1 MALRA
6 EADELWFLPL
16 GGCGEIGMN
25 LNLFGHDD
33 HWLMVDCGITFA
45 EPGVPEPKIQM
56 ADPQFI
62 IEQRDRLVALVV
74 THAHED
80 HIGAIAHLWKD
91 LRCPV
96 YLSPFAAEI
105 LKRKLLEAGLLS
117 EVPLSLV
124 RPGDVRKFDPFEIE
138 FLQVDH
144 STPESQAL
152 LIRTKAGSIF
162 HTGDWKHDA
171 DPVISST
178 SFTQNLRTNIREPI
192 LAMICDSTNALVSGR
207 STTEGSLFASIDQL
221 VKDAQARIVISCF
234 GSNIARLHT
243 LVSIA
248 QKNHRYAGLLGR
260 SLFNYYSAAVNSGI
274 WNTKLSLIESNHL
287 GYLPPSE
294 VLAIATGSQ
303 GEDRAA
309 LDRLANDTHDK
320 LSLESGDTVIMSSR
334 VIPGNETRVEDLIK
348 RLNQKGVVV
357 ISDNESNSPIHAS
370 GHPAQDELADLYKWI
385 RPEIAIPVHGTA
397 DHLIGNAEIAKSQD
411 IKKRLVGKNGDLFM
425 LAPQAGIRREAA
437 PVGRLGI
444 NAKGEAAPFKN

>member
-1 MALRA
+1 M
-6 EADELWFLPL
+6 F
-16 GGCGEIGMN
+16 
-25 LNLFGHDD
+25 
-33 HWLMVDCGITFA
+33 
-45 EPGVPEPKIQM
+45 Q
-56 ADPQFI
+56 
-62 IEQRDRLVALVV
+62 
-74 THAHED
+74 
-80 HIGAIAHLWKD
+80 
-91 LRCPV
+91 
-96 YLSPFAAEI
+96 
-105 LKRKLLEAGLLS
+105 
-117 EVPLSLV
+117 
-124 RPGDVRKFDPFEIE
+124 PFEIE

-152 LIRTKAGSIF
+152 LIRTKVGSIF

-260 SLFNYYSAAVNSGI
+260 SLFNYYSAAVNSEI
-274 WNTKLSLIESNHL
+274 WNTKLSLIESDHL

-303 GEDRAA
+303 GEERAA
-309 LDRLANDTHDK
+309 LDRLANDTHEN
-320 LSLESGDTVIMSSR
+320 LSLEPGDTVIMSSR
-334 VIPGNETRVEDLIK
+334 VIPGNETRVENLIK

-357 ISDNESNSPIHAS
+357 ISDNESNTPIHAS
-370 GHPAQDELADLYKWI
+370 GHPAQDELADLYRWI
-385 RPEIAIPVHGTA
+385 RPEIAIPVHGTT

-411 IKKRLVGKNGDLFM
+411 IKKRLVGNNGDLFM
-425 LAPQAGIRREAA
+425 LAPQVGIRREAV
-437 PVGRLGI
+437 PTGRLGI
-444 NAKGEAAPFKN
+444 NAKGEAAPFKD

>member
-1 MALRA
+1 M
-6 EADELWFLPL
+6 
-16 GGCGEIGMN
+16 
-25 LNLFGHDD
+25 
-33 HWLMVDCGITFA
+33 
-45 EPGVPEPKIQM
+45 
-56 ADPQFI
+56 
-62 IEQRDRLVALVV
+62 
-74 THAHED
+74 
-80 HIGAIAHLWKD
+80 
-91 LRCPV
+91 
-96 YLSPFAAEI
+96 
-105 LKRKLLEAGLLS
+105 
-117 EVPLSLV
+117 
-124 RPGDVRKFDPFEIE
+124 
-138 FLQVDH
+138 H
-144 STPESQAL
+144 SS
-152 LIRTKAGSIF
+152 
-162 HTGDWKHDA
+162 
-171 DPVISST
+171 V
-178 SFTQNLRTNIREPI
+178 
-192 LAMICDSTNALVSGR
+192 
-207 STTEGSLFASIDQL
+207 GSLFASIDQL

-437 PVGRLGI
+437 PAGRLGI